1 MIRSF
6 LPYQK
11 KIFKGVFYEFYYRK
25 NYLETQPINGYTSY
39 TSSIIIELFIEKNT
53 NLLKDFRLKFI
64 IDNTIKFKHYIDFQY
79 LSNHNFPLIED
90 SQLHCKNIFKSCF
103 NIEMKK
109 AYQIIPIDIIPN
121 FFSRYIEKNNK
132 KKILLNYGNFFYIF
146 KKFINEKFSIPF
158 IELDKRSFIDVKN
171 QNYCLI
177 DFLNDCIPNLPHK
190 KIKNRLFRIPLFA
203 IGYLSLFLKRRPL
216 WTRRVLDNYIP
227 ISLKKFIKKALP
239 SYCYR
244 FKGCNPYKRTWIR
257 YGYDPRKINKTF
269 IYQTFIISKI
279 YHKYDKNIT
288 LYKKNMNKNNHKTNR
303 FYQQICDFENQL
315 IKHLVKKKNINQ
327 KKIYINSITG
337 WLEISEYIELKKK
350 LKKIAITYDKG

>member
-1 MIRSF
+1 MKNKLIEYISNIEIPVYYKVKKKNINKILIRSF

-158 IELDKRSFIDVKN
+158 I
-171 QNYCLI
+171 
-177 DFLNDCIPNLPHK
+177 
-190 KIKNRLFRIPLFA
+190 
-203 IGYLSLFLKRRPL
+203 
-216 WTRRVLDNYIP
+216 
-227 ISLKKFIKKALP
+227 
-239 SYCYR
+239 
-244 FKGCNPYKRTWIR
+244 
-257 YGYDPRKINKTF
+257 
-269 IYQTFIISKI
+269 
-279 YHKYDKNIT
+279 
-288 LYKKNMNKNNHKTNR
+288 
-303 FYQQICDFENQL
+303 
-315 IKHLVKKKNINQ
+315 
-327 KKIYINSITG
+327 
-337 WLEISEYIELKKK
+337 
-350 LKKIAITYDKG
+350 